1 MIKLHDVSKAF
12 GKTRALHNVSLDVE
26 PGSTTTLIGPSGSG
40 KSTLLR
46 AVVGIVKPD
55 RGNIYI
61 EGEKLGPENL
71 CSIRH
76 KMGYV
81 IQDGGLFPHLDARGN
96 ISLLAVYIGHEKTRI
111 EHRIDELCRLT
122 KYPPDALDRYPS
134 QISGGQ
140 GQRVSLMRALML
152 DPDILLLD
160 EPLGALDPL
169 IRFQLQNDLKEI
181 FEILGKTVLM
191 VTHDIGEAAFFGH
204 KIVLMREGIIVQ
216 EGTIGDLV
224 ENPSEPFVS
233 QFIKAQRRPLESINE
248 DKSSK

>member
-1 MIKLHDVSKAF
+1 
-12 GKTRALHNVSLDVE
+12 
-26 PGSTTTLIGPSGSG
+26 
-40 KSTLLR
+40 
-46 AVVGIVKPD
+46 
-55 RGNIYI
+55 
-61 EGEKLGPENL
+61 
-71 CSIRH
+71 
-76 KMGYV
+76 
-81 IQDGGLFPHLDARGN
+81 
-96 ISLLAVYIGHEKTRI
+96 
-111 EHRIDELCRLT
+111 
-122 KYPPDALDRYPS
+122 
-134 QISGGQ
+134 
-140 GQRVSLMRALML
+140 ML